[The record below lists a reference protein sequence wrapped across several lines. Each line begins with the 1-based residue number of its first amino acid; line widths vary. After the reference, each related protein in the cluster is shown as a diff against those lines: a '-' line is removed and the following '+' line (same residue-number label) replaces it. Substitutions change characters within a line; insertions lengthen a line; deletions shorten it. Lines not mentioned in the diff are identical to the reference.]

1 MIFAKINPILWV
13 TLGLSC
19 TFGMGCQ
26 PQTLPETV
34 ASPSKPTISNS
45 ASVINSPIEYL
56 GEFKIP
62 TGFIFQNT
70 PLGGLS
76 GITYDAQRNLYYA
89 LSDDRAI
96 QGPARFYNVEIELNP
111 LVVTPIGVTPLVDKS
126 SRPFPTYTV
135 DPEGIA
141 LTRRDTLFIS
151 SEGDVERNIQP
162 FIKEF
167 SREGKELQSLPIPD
181 KFIAQNGQ
189 GIRDNQAFESL
200 TLSPSEQFLYTA
212 PETALVQDGEPANLE
227 KGTPV
232 RILQYDLTRGQPAQ
246 EFYYLTEPVQ
256 TAPKS
261 PDGLSIHS
269 LVELLAWDETKLLSL
284 ERGFTEDVGNSV
296 LLYEV
301 SLEGATNIQ
310 PMESLKDV
318 DIQNIQLAQKR
329 LLLDLRTLEIPLD
342 NLEGMTFGP
351 KLADGRRSLILV
363 SDNNFNPLQ
372 VTQFLV
378 FALTLE
384 E

>member
-1 MIFAKINPILWV
+1 MFFGKIDPILWI

-26 PQTLPETV
+26 PPTLTENFNGPATSQT
-34 ASPSKPTISNS
+34 ANS
-45 ASVINSPIEYL
+45 ASVITSEIEYL

-62 TGFIFQNT
+62 TGFIFQDT
-70 PLGGLS
+70 QLGGLS
-76 GITYDAQRNLYYA
+76 GITYDSQRNLYYA

-111 LVVTPIGVTPLVDKS
+111 LVVTPIGVTSLVDQN

-151 SEGDVERNIQP
+151 SEGDVERDIQP

-181 KFIAQNGQ
+181 KFLAQNSQ
-189 GIRDNQAFESL
+189 GIRNNQAFESL
-200 TLSPSEQFLYTA
+200 TLSPSEQVLYTA
-212 PETALVQDGEPANLE
+212 IETALVQDGEPANLE
-227 KGTPV
+227 NGTPV
-232 RILQYDLTRGQPAQ
+232 RILKYDLTTGQPGP

-256 TAPKS
+256 TEPKY
-261 PDGLSIHS
+261 PDGLTIHS
-269 LVELLAWDETKLLSL
+269 LVELLAWDETKFLSL
-284 ERGFTEDVGNSV
+284 ERGFTEDVGNTV

-301 SLEGATNIQ
+301 FLEGATDIQ
-310 PMESLKDV
+310 QIESLKEV
-318 DIQNIQLAQKR
+318 NLEEIQPAQKR